1 MNKALERQESCDAV
15 SFFKNVVSKKQDL
28 LSAQSCAEDAIILKT
43 VRLLEKQMKENQL
56 LLPIKE
62 CVNTFGKLNDMYAE
76 RNVAC
81 TGIGALG
88 CFLIEYIL
96 TKQDLY
102 KGAKMLYD
110 GVEHKDGVSL
120 RQNEWYNHAL
130 GRIFDLA
137 SQKKELVQRKNIVSF
152 KSNNEHTK
160 A

>member
-1 MNKALERQESCDAV
+1 MSNVVERQQNFDAV
-15 SFFKNVVSKKQDL
+15 SFLKQSVSKKQDL
-28 LSAQSCAEDAIILKT
+28 LSAQSCAEDAVILKK
-43 VRLLEKQMKENQL
+43 VYLLEKQMKDGQL
-56 LLPIKE
+56 SLPMKM
-62 CVNTFGKLNDMYAE
+62 CVDTFGKLNDMYAE
-76 RNVAC
+76 RNVSC

-102 KGAKMLYD
+102 KGSKMLYD
-110 GVEHKDGVSL
+110 GVENKTGISL

-137 SQKKELVQRKNIVSF
+137 GQKKELVHRKNLFDF
-152 KSNNEHTK
+152 KNNKEHTK